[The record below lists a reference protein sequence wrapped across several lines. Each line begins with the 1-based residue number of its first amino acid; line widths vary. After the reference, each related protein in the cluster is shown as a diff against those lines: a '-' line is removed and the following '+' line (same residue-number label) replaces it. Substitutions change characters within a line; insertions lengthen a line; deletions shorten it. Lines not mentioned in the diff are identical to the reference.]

1 MVKGVLALWGTTGS
15 LGGKGGSGGGKW
27 VEQTRLVLTE
37 EVTEEEGEL
46 TMMIITAARPIT
58 AMADQGRSSL

>member
-1 MVKGVLALWGTTGS
+1 MVKGVLALWA
-15 LGGKGGSGGGKW
+15 LRDLWAEKAVRAEEM

-58 AMADQGRSSL
+58 AMADQAQ